1 MEMVSGI
8 LLVKPHMA
16 GWKMNHSSK
25 RCVSGYK
32 MAFFPASRANLTTE
46 VFRNCD
52 VGDSTCFGEKRKT
65 KVSAL
70 WRLKK
75 QIFVH

>member
-46 VFRNCD
+46 VFRNCETLEIRL
-52 VGDSTCFGEKRKT
+52 VLVKKERPKFQHFGD
-65 KVSAL
+65 
-70 WRLKK
+70 
-75 QIFVH
+75 